1 MSRGDGSGLPAI
13 STAGQESLLCGTDHS
28 GQDAWN
34 QGPCSGQQLH
44 RGGGKERYRAHQT
57 LYYSCIN
64 LSLSLLGLG
73 LEGLYRVSG
82 MTSEV
87 LKIKKEF
94 DRGIGKQKVV
104 GYWLFIHQ
112 MIWYR
117 VPMAGQA

>member
-1 MSRGDGSGLPAI
+1 VEKR
-13 STAGQESLLCGTDHS
+13 
-28 GQDAWN
+28 
-34 QGPCSGQQLH
+34 
-44 RGGGKERYRAHQT
+44 
-57 LYYSCIN
+57 
-64 LSLSLLGLG
+64 GLG

-117 VPMAGQA
+117 VPMASQA